1 MIITENSNSF
11 FRIIPCTRCAT
22 LTLNAFVPIPCKGSI
37 SWAWNN
43 RRKCCK
49 WSKRVAC
56 SPLRSQSFAITRNRV
71 PTLLKHDGWAVGRRD
86 EVWGRFARRRRRL
99 SARRVVT
106 DDVSLRRWY
115 REQRGCHVLYPTGER
130 ESSVET
136 PGNSLP
142 LPLSQIR
149 TRLVR
154 PWPASCTWK
163 VFIILARTSQST
175 GLNEV
180 NERRLYYHST
190 RCYGTN
196 KYIGFSLSF

>member
-1 MIITENSNSF
+1 MMINNKENNSF

-22 LTLNAFVPIPCKGSI
+22 LTLNAFVPISCKGSI

-130 ESSVET
+130 ERAPWKHLET
-136 PGNSLP
+136 L
-142 LPLSQIR
+142 
-149 TRLVR
+149 
-154 PWPASCTWK
+154 
-163 VFIILARTSQST
+163 
-175 GLNEV
+175 
-180 NERRLYYHST
+180 
-190 RCYGTN
+190 
-196 KYIGFSLSF
+196 SLSLRFGQGLCVLGRPVARERYLSSWRGRANRPV

>member
-130 ESSVET
+130 ERAPWKHLET
-136 PGNSLP
+136 L
-142 LPLSQIR
+142 
-149 TRLVR
+149 
-154 PWPASCTWK
+154 
-163 VFIILARTSQST
+163 
-175 GLNEV
+175 
-180 NERRLYYHST
+180 
-190 RCYGTN
+190 
-196 KYIGFSLSF
+196 SLSLRFGQGLCVLGRPVARERYLSSWRGRANRPV